1 MTLPQGFDD
10 LEEEA
15 FFEQLQRERREWQR
29 ERTRMQLVIELQQQ
43 DLSKRSGAVESR
55 AAEIAVTFS
64 DGIAS
69 FEQVT

>member
-1 MTLPQGFDD
+1 MAKGADKDAARDRATAAGTRQ
-10 LEEEA
+10 A
-15 FFEQLQRERREWQR
+15 EWGR
-29 ERTRMQLVIELQQQ
+29 GIE
-43 DLSKRSGAVESR
+43 